1 MRLALYQPDIPQNT
15 GTMMRLCAC
24 MNVPMD
30 IIEPCG
36 FALSDKNLKRAGM
49 DYLEHLDL
57 TRHMNWQQFCAA
69 ETTKRIVLLTTRAET
84 RFTDFAFQ
92 AEDTLLL
99 GRESGGHGF
108 IGSLAANGAV
118 PRLISERF
126 APKTVDFPQGKA
138 PNMPDSA
145 NGRLGYG
152 RRTTKP
158 AQHGTGHRPRGRLC
172 LVCRFARPYLRR
184 L

>member
-99 GRESGGHGF
+99 GRESAGVPEDVQ
-108 IGSLAANGAV
+108 AACAHRVIIPMTPAV
-118 PRLISERF
+118 RSVNVAVAAAMVLSEALRQ
-126 APKTVDFPQGKA
+126 TGLFPA
-138 PNMPDSA
+138 
-145 NGRLGYG
+145 
-152 RRTTKP
+152 
-158 AQHGTGHRPRGRLC
+158 
-172 LVCRFARPYLRR
+172 
-184 L
+184 